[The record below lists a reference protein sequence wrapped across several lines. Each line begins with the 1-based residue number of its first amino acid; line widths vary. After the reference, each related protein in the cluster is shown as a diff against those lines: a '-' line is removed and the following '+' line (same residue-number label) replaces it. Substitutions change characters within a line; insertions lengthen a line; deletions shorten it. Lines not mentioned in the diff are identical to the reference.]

1 MIIILTTMNLQI
13 SSETLYTAKYINSI
27 KKKETAYYACKSAV
41 NSARDYI
48 KAGYKE
54 DPKELYDSLKYLG
67 SVPLNLDTGDIKIN
81 IEIQDLE
88 RKFSINSIVNGDE
101 QEQRYS
107 IEYLKRIFNEIGMN
121 STNVNKIADWIDT
134 DNNIRVDG
142 NENSLKY
149 GSVKNAKMD
158 SLNELNLID
167 LVKDDIKDFKESKVE
182 GADNLD
188 YYISSF
194 GLSYSKININTANR
208 VLLRCLTDDMTEQ
221 DVDNIIKYRPIKDK
235 SELVEHLGEQ
245 PDSNKLYKIE
255 QVAGYKS
262 EYFEIKAN
270 AVYDEESIVI
280 RTVVDKS
287 GKILFWGVE

>member
-101 QEQRYS
+101 QEQREH

-121 STNVNKIADWIDT
+121 STNVNKIADWIDS
-134 DNNIRVDG
+134 DNNIRLDG
-142 NENSLKY
+142 NENSIKY

-167 LVKDDIKDFKESKVE
+167 SVKDDIKDFKESKVE

-188 YYISSF
+188 YYLSSF

-208 VLLRCLTDDMTEQ
+208 VLLKSLTDDMTEQ
-221 DVDNIIKYRPIKDK
+221 DVDSIIEHRPIKN
-235 SELVEHLGEQ
+235 SYEL
-245 PDSNKLYKIE
+245 DSIIGADTKKVYEMKKF
-255 QVAGYKS
+255 VDYTSK
-262 EYFEIKAN
+262 YFQIKAN
-270 AVYDEESIVI
+270 AIYDEESII
-280 RTVVDKS
+280 IKAIVDKS
-287 GKILFWGVE
+287 GAIVYWGVE

>member
-101 QEQRYS
+101 QEQREH

-121 STNVNKIADWIDT
+121 STNVNKIADWIDS
-134 DNNIRVDG
+134 DNNIRLDG
-142 NENSLKY
+142 NENSIKY

-188 YYISSF
+188 YYLSSF

-208 VLLRCLTDDMTEQ
+208 VLLKSLTDDMTEQ
-221 DVDNIIKYRPIKDK
+221 DVDSIIEHRPIKN
-235 SELVEHLGEQ
+235 SYEL
-245 PDSNKLYKIE
+245 DSIIGADTKKVYEMKKF
-255 QVAGYKS
+255 VDYTSK
-262 EYFEIKAN
+262 YFQIKAN
-270 AVYDEESIVI
+270 AIYDEESII
-280 RTVVDKS
+280 IKAIVDKS
-287 GKILFWGVE
+287 GAIVYWGVE

>member
-1 MIIILTTMNLQI
+1 MIMILTTMNLQI
-13 SSETLYTAKYINSI
+13 SSDTLYTAKYINSI

-54 DPKELYDSLKYLG
+54 DPKELYESLKYLE
-67 SVPLNLDTGDIKIN
+67 SVPLNFDTSDIKIN

-101 QEQRYS
+101 LEQRDR
-107 IEYLKRIFNEIGMN
+107 IEYLKRIFNGIGLN
-121 STNVNKIADWIDT
+121 PTNVNKIADWIDT

-149 GSVKNAKMD
+149 GSVKNAKID

-167 LVKDDIKDFKESKVE
+167 YLKDDIKEFKESKVE

-188 YYISSF
+188 YYFSSF
-194 GLSYSKININTANR
+194 GLSYPKININTANR

-221 DVDNIIKYRPIKDK
+221 DVDNIIEHRPIKD
-235 SELVEHLGEQ
+235 SYEL
-245 PDSNKLYKIE
+245 DSIIGADTKKVYEMKKF
-255 QVAGYKS
+255 VDYKS
-262 EYFEIKAN
+262 KYFQIKAN

-287 GKILFWGVE
+287 GNIVYWGVE

>member
-1 MIIILTTMNLQI
+1 MIMILTTMNLQI
-13 SSETLYTAKYINSI
+13 SSDTLYTAKYINSI

-54 DPKELYDSLKYLG
+54 DPKELYESLKYLE
-67 SVPLNLDTGDIKIN
+67 SVPLNFDTGDIKIN
-81 IEIQDLE
+81 IDIQDLE
-88 RKFSINSIVNGDE
+88 RKFSVNSIVSGDE
-101 QEQRYS
+101 LEQRDR
-107 IEYLKRIFNEIGMN
+107 IEYLKRIFNGIGLN
-121 STNVNKIADWIDT
+121 PTNVNKIADWIDT

-149 GSVKNAKMD
+149 GSVKNAKID

-167 LVKDDIKDFKESKVE
+167 YLKDDIKEFKESKVE

-188 YYISSF
+188 YYFSSF
-194 GLSYSKININTANR
+194 GLSYPKININTANR

-221 DVDNIIKYRPIKDK
+221 DVDNIIEHRPIKD
-235 SELVEHLGEQ
+235 SYEL
-245 PDSNKLYKIE
+245 DSIIGADTKKVYEMKKF
-255 QVAGYKS
+255 VDYKS
-262 EYFEIKAN
+262 KYFQIKAN

-287 GKILFWGVE
+287 GNIVYWGVE

>member
-1 MIIILTTMNLQI
+1 MILTTMNLQI
-13 SSETLYTAKYINSI
+13 SSDTLYTAKYINSI

-54 DPKELYDSLKYLG
+54 DPKELYDSLKYLE
-67 SVPLNLDTGDIKIN
+67 SAPLNFDTSDIKIN

-88 RKFSINSIVNGDE
+88 RKFSVNSIVSGDE
-101 QEQRYS
+101 QEQRDR
-107 IEYLKRIFNEIGMN
+107 IEYLKRIFNGIGIN

-149 GSVKNAKMD
+149 GSVKNAKID

-167 LVKDDIKDFKESKVE
+167 YLKDDIKEFKESKVE

-188 YYISSF
+188 YYLSSY
-194 GLSYSKININTANR
+194 GLSYPKININTANR
-208 VLLRCLTDDMTEQ
+208 LLLRCLTDDMTEQ
-221 DVDNIIKYRPIKDK
+221 DIDNIIEHRPIKD
-235 SELVEHLGEQ
+235 SYEL
-245 PDSNKLYKIE
+245 DSIIGADTKKVYEMKKF
-255 QVAGYKS
+255 VDYKS

-287 GKILFWGVE
+287 GNILFWGVE

>member
-1 MIIILTTMNLQI
+1 MIMILTTMNLQI
-13 SSETLYTAKYINSI
+13 SSDTLYTAKYINSI

-54 DPKELYDSLKYLG
+54 DPKELYDSLKYLE
-67 SVPLNLDTGDIKIN
+67 SAPLNFDTSDIKIN

-88 RKFSINSIVNGDE
+88 RKFSVNSIVSGDE
-101 QEQRYS
+101 QEQRDR
-107 IEYLKRIFNEIGMN
+107 IEYLKRIFNGIGIN

-149 GSVKNAKMD
+149 GSVKNAKID

-167 LVKDDIKDFKESKVE
+167 YLKDDIKEFKESKVE

-188 YYISSF
+188 YYLSSY
-194 GLSYSKININTANR
+194 GLSYPKININTANR
-208 VLLRCLTDDMTEQ
+208 LLLRCLTDDMTEQ
-221 DVDNIIKYRPIKDK
+221 DINNIIEHRPIKD
-235 SELVEHLGEQ
+235 SYEL
-245 PDSNKLYKIE
+245 DSIIGADTKKVYEMKKF
-255 QVAGYKS
+255 VDYKS
-262 EYFEIKAN
+262 RYFQIKAS

-287 GKILFWGVE
+287 GNIVYWGVE

>member
-1 MIIILTTMNLQI
+1 MIMILTTMNLQI
-13 SSETLYTAKYINSI
+13 SSDTLYTAKYINSI

-54 DPKELYDSLKYLG
+54 DPKELYDSLKYLE
-67 SVPLNLDTGDIKIN
+67 SAPLNFDTSDIKIN

-88 RKFSINSIVNGDE
+88 RKFSVNSIVSGDE
-101 QEQRYS
+101 QEQRDR
-107 IEYLKRIFNEIGMN
+107 IEYLKRIFNEIGIN

-149 GSVKNAKMD
+149 GSVKNAKID

-167 LVKDDIKDFKESKVE
+167 YLKDDIKEFKESKVE

-188 YYISSF
+188 YYLSSY
-194 GLSYSKININTANR
+194 GLSYPKININTANR
-208 VLLRCLTDDMTEQ
+208 LLLRCLTDDMTEQ
-221 DVDNIIKYRPIKDK
+221 DIDNIIEHRPIKD
-235 SELVEHLGEQ
+235 SYEL
-245 PDSNKLYKIE
+245 DSIIGADTKKVYEMKKF
-255 QVAGYKS
+255 VDYKS
-262 EYFEIKAN
+262 RYFQIKAS

-287 GKILFWGVE
+287 GNIVYWGVE

>member
-1 MIIILTTMNLQI
+1 MIMILTTMNLQI
-13 SSETLYTAKYINSI
+13 SSDTLYTAKYINSI

-54 DPKELYDSLKYLG
+54 DPKELYDSLKYLE
-67 SVPLNLDTGDIKIN
+67 SAPLNFDTSDIKIN

-88 RKFSINSIVNGDE
+88 RKFSVNSIVSGDE
-101 QEQRYS
+101 QEQRDR
-107 IEYLKRIFNEIGMN
+107 IEYLKRIFNGIGIN

-149 GSVKNAKMD
+149 GSVKNAKID

-167 LVKDDIKDFKESKVE
+167 YLKDDIKEFKESKVE

-188 YYISSF
+188 YYLSSY
-194 GLSYSKININTANR
+194 GLSYPKININTANR
-208 VLLRCLTDDMTEQ
+208 LLLRCLTDDMTEQ
-221 DVDNIIKYRPIKDK
+221 DIDNIIEHRPIKD
-235 SELVEHLGEQ
+235 SYEL
-245 PDSNKLYKIE
+245 DSIIGADTKKVYEMKKF
-255 QVAGYKS
+255 VDYKS
-262 EYFEIKAN
+262 RYFQIKAS

-287 GKILFWGVE
+287 GNIVYWGVE